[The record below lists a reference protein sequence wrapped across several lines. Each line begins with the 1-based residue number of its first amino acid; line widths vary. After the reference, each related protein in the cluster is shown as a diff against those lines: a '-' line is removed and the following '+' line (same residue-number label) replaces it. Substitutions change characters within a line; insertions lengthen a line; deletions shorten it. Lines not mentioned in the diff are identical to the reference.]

1 MSDLLLN
8 LNLFFE
14 FKRQELTVHSIL
26 AVPHCVLMNF
36 KLPILFFSFSGYE
49 KSHDGVYISEIKPG
63 GGAHDMKYD
72 LLELKVGLQI
82 KRINGKCLSGK
93 SYLEIVEIIRDTR
106 NSDTL
111 RLLVTNIWKEPEIS
125 IWDQLCCTS
134 M

>member
-1 MSDLLLN
+1 
-8 LNLFFE
+8 
-14 FKRQELTVHSIL
+14 
-26 AVPHCVLMNF
+26 
-36 KLPILFFSFSGYE
+36 
-49 KSHDGVYISEIKPG
+49 
-63 GGAHDMKYD
+63 MKYN
-72 LLELKVGLQI
+72 LLKLEVGLKI

-93 SYLEIVEIIRDTR
+93 SYLEIVETIRDTR

>member
-1 MSDLLLN
+1 
-8 LNLFFE
+8 
-14 FKRQELTVHSIL
+14 
-26 AVPHCVLMNF
+26 MNF

>member
-1 MSDLLLN
+1 MLV
-8 LNLFFE
+8 
-14 FKRQELTVHSIL
+14 RTIL
-26 AVPHCVLMNF
+26 ETKYHYFP
-36 KLPILFFSFSGYE
+36 FSGYE

-111 RLLVTNIWKEPEIS
+111 RLLVANIWKEPEIS